1 METVNNPDRNLRSR
15 FAVAG
20 KRCRSLMPDRA
31 IRIFLILISPETSRL
46 LPAASFERTAL
57 PAARERSRGV
67 LCRYLHSSHAL
78 LPQRLRHRRAA
89 RRIAINLRCRDAP
102 PPNALFPV

>member
-15 FAVAG
+15 LAVAG
-20 KRCRSLMPDRA
+20 KPCRSLMPDRA
-31 IRIFLILISPETSRL
+31 IRVFLILISPEISPL
-46 LPAASFERTAL
+46 VPAASLQRAAL

-78 LPQRLRHRRAA
+78 MPQRLRHRRAA
-89 RRIAINLRCRDAP
+89 RRIAITLR
-102 PPNALFPV
+102 